1 MTVFH
6 TYLFSET
13 AVYSRL
19 RLFLRNCGCSR
30 AITPVH
36 CPSTSCLLS
45 PEEHRPTGSDC
56 LTNCYYSFKI
66 DYRPPSDLLP
76 AIQQFPR
83 PGPKP
88 IISNK
93 GSPLRSQ
100 NTAHPKNQITTS
112 KQLLR
117 LVYLSPTLP
126 RSSPRFPFSPICL
139 LSPRRPVYVPTSTAL
154 LHVKRPLPQPLQRRA
169 VSAN

>member
-1 MTVFH
+1 MTVVH
-6 TYLFSET
+6 TYLFSEI
-13 AVYSRL
+13 AVCSQL
-19 RLFLRNCGCSR
+19 RLFSTNCGCSR

-36 CPSTSCLLS
+36 CPCTSCLLS
-45 PEEHRPTGSDC
+45 PEEHRPTGTDC
-56 LTNCYYSFKI
+56 LSNCYDSFKI

-76 AIQQFPR
+76 AIQQFLCPR
-83 PGPKP
+83 PKP

-93 GSPLRSQ
+93 GPPLRSH

-112 KQLLR
+112 KQLPR

-126 RSSPRFPFSPICL
+126 RSTPRFPSSPICL